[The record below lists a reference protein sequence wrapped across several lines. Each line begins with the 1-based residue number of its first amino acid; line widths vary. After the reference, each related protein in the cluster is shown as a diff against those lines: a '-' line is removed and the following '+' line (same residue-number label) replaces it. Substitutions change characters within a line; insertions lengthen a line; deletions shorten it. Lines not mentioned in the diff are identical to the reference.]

1 MSQTTFITFLFFIF
15 TVAMMYLARQRSTS
29 GHLVGDADVIA
40 QLRKAGS
47 DLNRSHPVEFFLYF
61 PTEDAARRVGDAMCA
76 LGFTSAIQPASSGS
90 LDWLVIATRKMVP
103 AVEVMRELRKDLSAL
118 SAAEGGEYDGWG
130 TSLVK

>member
-15 TVAMMYLARQRSTS
+15 TVAMMYLARQRSPS

>member
-15 TVAMMYLARQRSTS
+15 TIAMMYLARHRGTS
-29 GHLVGDADVIA
+29 GHLVGDADVIS

-47 DLNRSHPVEFFLYF
+47 DLNKTHPVEFFLYF
-61 PTEDAARRVGDAMCA
+61 PTEDAARRVGDALFA
-76 LGFTSAIQPASSGS
+76 LGFTPAVRPASSGS
-90 LDWLVIATRKMVP
+90 LDWLVLATRKMVP
-103 AVEVMRELRKDLSAL
+103 SVELMRELRRDLSTL